1 MISGPGV
8 IPRIA
13 EATTNTASWAGSG
26 TVLLPYLFTANA
38 KAPRSEIVE
47 TRRKMNRRVQA
58 EAGIKGAG
66 EGAQRPDEAQPDD
79 QRGDEQ
85 RVQHRSHPQARRHDV
100 GRGGGGTG
108 APAAAPPDGGPDQ
121 CTFSF
126 GRRRA
131 IRRVGKG
138 IIPAGCFRQLKLL
151 HTVIARLFMGL

>member
-1 MISGPGV
+1 MSGPGV

-79 QRGDEQ
+79 QRGDGKQKPVGGYQPPEREQ
-85 RVQHRSHPQARRHDV
+85 ECSPDARGQCSGRV
-100 GRGGGGTG
+100 TG
-108 APAAAPPDGGPDQ
+108 
-121 CTFSF
+121 F
-126 GRRRA
+126 
-131 IRRVGKG
+131 K
-138 IIPAGCFRQLKLL
+138 KL
-151 HTVIARLFMGL
+151 HSN